1 VYGTGSIAVNPLNFG
16 CHLARKSGFDWPSGA
31 PFEFEVPA
39 VRLIPLPLPTEVSS
53 WGESRH
59 SHKAN
64 ATWIRSLGFLY
75 VLTE

>member
-1 VYGTGSIAVNPLNFG
+1 MVPVVLPLTRSILAAIWRGKAVLTG
-16 CHLARKSGFDWPSGA
+16 HLASGA
-31 PFEFEVPA
+31 PFEVPA
-39 VRLIPLPLPTEVSS
+39 VRLIPLPTEVSS
-53 WGESRH
+53 WGEPRH